1 MKKSW
6 IVKILALCLLVCM
19 PANAFAF
26 EWLFGKESNAVDE
39 SRIAE
44 SSIEDDGVLRVY
56 LKSLGSTKQLTLT
69 LDGNYTVEN
78 DAGFRFA
85 RDAQV
90 LLDAVGNDIYL
101 TSGGLTIAMGSAMTF
116 TRQASDT
123 EMDGIYIAES
133 EKQAKYTGDLNV
145 SIDDNGAL
153 RCILHI
159 NMEDYLKG
167 VIAYEMNDSWPLETL
182 KAQAV
187 AARTYAMQRKWNA
200 GSRDYDLVDTTADQ
214 VYKGYNEVYTNVS
227 EAVEATNGVV
237 GMYKGGFATCYY
249 TASNG
254 GQTALPQDVW
264 SGGGDYGYLE
274 RTDDPYDLENPYSI
288 VQSMRFTP
296 ALEGSEKLKD
306 MISAQLIVAAA
317 DKNISL
323 DGLQFER
330 VISVEPV
337 NPVAEGSKMYQ
348 TLRFGVKASLPVVKY
363 LPTDEDI
370 GHLRGGSG
378 NRAADMALYGVDY
391 LRRLIAGSAYIEMPT
406 RNMIEEPFY
415 IDIDVF
421 TQVKDELGLSINSG
435 DYEMVS
441 VVEDTEGYTI
451 EMRRFGHGV
460 GMSQRGAQ
468 MMGGQHGMNYLEIL
482 EFYYPGM
489 DIERIEWNTPALEAI
504 DDLPEG
510 IGFARA
516 EPTPKPTPAPLP
528 PLEKGEYYA
537 VVTLSDASST
547 LNMRAEPGTHSQV
560 VELLNNGRRV
570 IVSGEADED
579 GWVSVHTA
587 EVEGYVKLEYLKA
600 E

>member
-1 MKKSW
+1 MKKSL
-6 IVKILALCLLVCM
+6 IVKILALCLLICM
-19 PANAFAF
+19 PANAFAL
-26 EWLFGKESNAVDE
+26 EWLFGGNDVDE

-44 SSIEDDGVLRVY
+44 SSIQDDGVLRVY
-56 LKSLGSTKQLTLT
+56 LKSLGSPKTLTLT
-69 LDGNYTVEN
+69 IDGNYTVEN
-78 DAGFRFA
+78 DKGFRFA
-85 RDAQV
+85 RGAKVMMDV
-90 LLDAVGNDIYL
+90 SGDDIYL
-101 TSGGLTIAMGSAMTF
+101 SAGGMSIAMGSSLTL

-123 EMDGIYIAES
+123 EMDGIFIAES
-133 EKQAKYTGDLNV
+133 EKDAKYTGDLKI
-145 SIDDNGAL
+145 SIDDDGGL

-167 VIAYEMNDSWPLETL
+167 VIAYEMSDSWPLEAL

-200 GSRDYDLVDTTADQ
+200 GSREYDLVDTTADQ
-214 VYKGYNEVYTNVS
+214 VYKGYNDTYLNVI
-227 EAVEATNGVV
+227 EAVEKTSGVV

-254 GQTALPQDVW
+254 GETALPSDVW
-264 SGGGDYGYLE
+264 SGGGDYGYLARAE
-274 RTDDPYDLENPYSI
+274 DPYDLENPYSI
-288 VQSMRFTP
+288 VESVFFTP
-296 ALEGSEKLKD
+296 TLEENEEIKTLLGGML
-306 MISAQLIVAAA
+306 AVAAA
-317 DKNISL
+317 EKGHSL

-337 NPVAEGSKMYQ
+337 NPVAEGSKMYK
-348 TLRFGVKASLPVVKY
+348 TLRFGVKGSLPAVRY
-363 LPTDEDI
+363 LPTAEDI
-370 GHLRGGSG
+370 GHLREGSG

-391 LRRLIAGSAYIEMPT
+391 LRRLLAGSAYIEMPT

-415 IDIDVF
+415 IDVDVHGAI
-421 TQVKDELGLSINSG
+421 KDELGLSINSG

-441 VVEDTEGYTI
+441 VKEELEGYTI

-468 MMGGQHGMNYLEIL
+468 MMAGQHDKNYLEVL

-489 DIERIEWNTPALEAI
+489 DLERIAWDIPEPEAI
-504 DDLPEG
+504 EDLGEG

-516 EPTPKPTPAPLP
+516 EPTPRPTPAPLP

-537 VVTLSDASST
+537 SVALSDAAST
-547 LNMRAEPGTHSQV
+547 LNLRAEPGTHAQL
-560 VELLNNGRRV
+560 VELLNSGRRV
-570 IVSGEADED
+570 IVCSEADEN
-579 GWVSVHTA
+579 GWVSVRTA
-587 EVEGYVKLEYLKA
+587 EVSGYVKLEYLKA